1 MGRKKTLPPSTFVG
15 VLIPN
20 DMLQK
25 IDSMAQNGR
34 KDCSSF
40 SRSEAVRDLLAKSL
54 GVKWKPVTVKME
66 EEKKT
71 DTVTDKQATR
81 RLKAWADKV
90 RKQTEENTGEHWAS
104 RASRVANENRLPYD
118 VVSKIRLTW
127 SADSAL
133 MALFHSYSHKTPVE
147 LYSIFKG
154 EVHNVR

>member
-54 GVKWKPVTVKME
+54 GVKWKPVTVKAE
-66 EEKKT
+66 EEKPIT
-71 DTVTDKQATR
+71 PNQAKMR
-81 RLKAWADKV
+81 VSKWAAKIARMSVEKV
-90 RKQTEENTGEHWAS
+90 DGEHWTRTVA
-104 RASRVANENRLPYD
+104 RVAGENGLTYDDVLSLRTLRHTSIRPYELLQL
-118 VVSKIRLTW
+118 RYELN
-127 SADSAL
+127 
-133 MALFHSYSHKTPVE
+133 SHIE
-147 LYSIFKG
+147 LYNRFQQ
-154 EVHNVR
+154 EVDHVR

>member
-1 MGRKKTLPPSTFVG
+1 MVA

-20 DMLQK
+20 TILAVLDANK
-25 IDSMAQNGR
+25 DKGR
-34 KDCSSF
+34 KGCSAF
-40 SRSEAVRDLLAKSL
+40 SRSEAIRDAIAKGL
-54 GVKWKPVTVKME
+54 GVKWKPVAVKVE
-66 EEKKT
+66 DEP
-71 DTVTDKQATR
+71 VTDKQATR

-133 MALFHSYSHKTPVE
+133 MALFHSYSHRTPVE
-147 LYSIFKG
+147 LYNIFKG

>member
-54 GVKWKPVTVKME
+54 GVKWKPVAVKVE
-66 EEKKT
+66 EEKPMT
-71 DTVTDKQATR
+71 DEQATR
-81 RLKAWADKV
+81 RLKKWADKI

-104 RASRVANENRLPYD
+104 RASRVAKENGLPYE
-118 VVSKIRLTW
+118 VVSRVRLAW
-127 SADSAL
+127 SADSAFVL
-133 MALFHSYSHKTPVE
+133 LANSYSYMTPVE
-147 LYSIFKG
+147 LY
-154 EVHNVR
+154 NVFQKKVDHVR